1 MNDLSA
7 TGIMRVLHFY
17 RTYLPD
23 TIGGAEQSIYHLC
36 RAGADIGVKNKI
48 FALTRIRD
56 AQRIVQ
62 LEGHEVERSF
72 NRMTFASVELSWRA
86 LREFSRLAAQAD
98 VVHYHFPW
106 PMADIAHL
114 ARRINRPSIVT
125 YHADIQR
132 QKLLLSL
139 YRPLMRR
146 FLANVDRI
154 VATSPNY
161 VATSDVLREHL
172 DKVEVVP
179 LGLGRAYYPSPDEAL
194 MQSWRERIGTPFFL
208 FVGVFRYYKGLPV
221 LIEAMK
227 RTGYPVVFVGDGPLG
242 SKIRSLAIA
251 NGLTNAH
258 FTGVIPEADKVA
270 LVKLSR
276 AMVFP
281 SPNRAEA
288 FGMSLVESAM
298 LGKPMI
304 SCEIGTG
311 TSYVNLHDETGLVV
325 PPNDP
330 DALADAMRRLWE
342 DDCAVE
348 QMGRRA
354 ALRFEDQFSAHRT
367 AQNYRRIY
375 EAVIAERAVTNFAA
389 VPNQRQLTRL
399 HATPSDVATERQ

>member
-1 MNDLSA
+1 
-7 TGIMRVLHFY
+7 MRVLHFY

-36 RAGADIGVKNKI
+36 RAGADIGVENRV
-48 FALTRIRD
+48 FSLTRNRD

-62 LEGHEVERSF
+62 LEGHVVERVF

-86 LREFSRLAAQAD
+86 LQTFDRLAAQAD

-114 ARRINRPSIVT
+114 ARRVDRPSVVT

-132 QKLLLSL
+132 QKVLLAL

-146 FLANVDRI
+146 FLASVDRI

-161 VATSDVLREHL
+161 VATSEVLREYPG
-172 DKVEVVP
+172 KVEVVP
-179 LGLGRAYYPSPDEAL
+179 LGLGRAYYPAPDDAL
-194 MQSWRERIGTPFFL
+194 MQAWRERIGTPFFL

-242 SKIRSLAIA
+242 AEIRSLAVM
-251 NGLTNAH
+251 GGVTNAH
-258 FTGVIPEADKVA
+258 FTGVISEADKIA
-270 LVKLSR
+270 LIALSR

-288 FGMSLVESAM
+288 FGMSLLESAM

-311 TSYVNLHDETGLVV
+311 TSYVNLHEETGMVV

-330 DALADAMRRLWE
+330 DALANAMRRLWQ
-342 DDCAVE
+342 DDRAVE

-354 ALRFEDQFSAHRT
+354 ALRFEDRFSAHRT

-375 EAVIAERAVTNFAA
+375 EAVMAEHGANAPA
-389 VPNQRQLTRL
+389 SAPRQGQLSKRYEEL
-399 HATPSDVATERQ
+399 SDVATERQ

>member
-1 MNDLSA
+1 
-7 TGIMRVLHFY
+7 MRVLHFY

-36 RAGADIGVKNKI
+36 RAGADIGVENKVLT
-48 FALTRIRD
+48 LTRNRD
-56 AQRIVQ
+56 ARRSVQ
-62 LEGHEVERSF
+62 LDGHEVERVF

-86 LREFSRLAAQAD
+86 LQTFDRLAAQAD
-98 VVHYHFPW
+98 VIHYHFPW

-114 ARRINRPSIVT
+114 VRRVDRPSIVT

-132 QKLLLSL
+132 QKLLLAL

-146 FLANVDRI
+146 FLASVDRI

-161 VATSDVLREHL
+161 VATSDVLRAYP
-172 DKVEVVP
+172 DKIEVVP

-194 MQSWRERIGTPFFL
+194 MQTWRERIGTPFFL

-242 SKIRSLAIA
+242 SEIRSLAVTR
-251 NGLTNAH
+251 GVTNAH
-258 FTGVIPEADKVA
+258 FTGVISEADKMA
-270 LVKLSR
+270 LIKLSR

-288 FGMSLVESAM
+288 FGMSLLESAM

-311 TSYVNLHDETGLVV
+311 TSYVNLHEETGLVV

-330 DALADAMRRLWE
+330 DALANAMRRLWQ
-342 DDCAVE
+342 DDGAAE

-354 ALRFEDQFSAHRT
+354 ALRFEDRFSAHRT

-375 EAVIAERAVTNFAA
+375 EAVIAEHGATTSAPAPRHG
-389 VPNQRQLTRL
+389 QLSKRHGEL
-399 HATPSDVATERQ
+399 SDVATERQ

>member
-1 MNDLSA
+1 
-7 TGIMRVLHFY
+7 
-17 RTYLPD
+17 
-23 TIGGAEQSIYHLC
+23 
-36 RAGADIGVKNKI
+36 
-48 FALTRIRD
+48 
-56 AQRIVQ
+56 
-62 LEGHEVERSF
+62 
-72 NRMTFASVELSWRA
+72 
-86 LREFSRLAAQAD
+86 
-98 VVHYHFPW
+98 
-106 PMADIAHL
+106 MADIAHL
-114 ARRINRPSIVT
+114 VRRIDRPSIVT

-132 QKLLLSL
+132 QKLLLAL
-139 YRPLMRR
+139 YKPLMRR
-146 FLANVDRI
+146 FLAGMDRI

-161 VATSDVLREHL
+161 VATSDVLREYL

-179 LGLGRAYYPSPDEAL
+179 LGLGRAYYPSPGDAL
-194 MQSWRERIGTPFFL
+194 MQSWRERIGRPFFL

-242 SKIRSLAIA
+242 SEIRSLAITH
-251 NGLTNAH
+251 GVTNAH
-258 FTGVIPEADKVA
+258 FTGVISEADKVA
-270 LVKLSR
+270 LIKLSR

-288 FGMSLVESAM
+288 FGMSLLESAM

-330 DALADAMRRLWE
+330 DALADAMRRLWK

-354 ALRFEDQFSAHRT
+354 ALRFEDRFNAHRT
-367 AQNYRRIY
+367 AQSYRRIY
-375 EAVIAERAVTNFAA
+375 EAVVAERGATSVAA
-389 VPNQRQLTRL
+389 VPHQGQLTKR
-399 HATPSDVATERQ
+399 HANSSDVATERQ